1 MKQQARKRFGQ
12 NFLVDDALITRIIQT
27 IGPQPGELII
37 EIGPGREALT
47 GPLLA
52 SAADLVVVEIDR
64 DLVAR
69 LAERHPQLE
78 VVCADALRV
87 DFPALAAGRP
97 YRLVGNLPY
106 NISTPLMFHLLA
118 QAPAPVDMHF
128 MLQKEVVQRLVAGP
142 GGKDY
147 GRLSLMAQNLA
158 SIESL
163 LAVPPE
169 AFEPR
174 PRVDSAVVRLRP
186 RPQPLVP
193 QQFQAAFSELVARAF
208 TMRRK
213 TIRNGLRE
221 LLSVQQ
227 IEAAGVD
234 PGSRPEQL
242 GLDEFLLLARQR

>member
-12 NFLVDDALITRIIQT
+12 NFLVDEALIKRIIQT

-52 SAADLVVVEIDR
+52 SGAELLVVEIDR

-69 LAERHPQLE
+69 LNERHRQLQ
-78 VVCADALRV
+78 VLCADALRV
-87 DFPALAAGRP
+87 DFPGLAAGRP

-118 QAPAPVDMHF
+118 QQPAPVDMHF
-128 MLQKEVVQRLVAGP
+128 MLQKEVVERLVASP

-158 SIESL
+158 CIENL
-163 LAVPPE
+163 LKVPPE

-174 PRVDSAVVRLRP
+174 PKVQSAVVRLQP
-186 RPQPLVP
+186 RPVPLVP
-193 QQFQAAFSELVARAF
+193 PELQAVFAQLVARAF

-213 TIRNGLRE
+213 TIRNGLRG
-221 LLSVQQ
+221 LLEVQQ
-227 IEAAGVD
+227 IEAAGVE

-242 GLDEFLLLARQR
+242 GLEQFLCLARQL